1 MSTNKEQEII
11 EKELD
16 FKDTSQIIVPKML
29 IDQVVGQE
37 EAIKIIKKAA
47 KQKRHIMLIGAPGT
61 GKSMIAASLAEMLP
75 TNQLTDI
82 LVYPNNE
89 DNHTPI
95 IKEVNAGE
103 GKKII
108 DNAKIEAAKSMGS
121 SRLIGFILPTTWL
134 ILAIIFWRL
143 GWIPDVVFAAM
154 LILSGFIMVATALS
168 MQMMQKEKVL
178 IPKILINNINTKTV
192 PFIDATGAKA
202 GALLGD
208 VLHDP
213 LQSGGLGT
221 PAHFRVVPG
230 MIHKAHGGVLFID
243 EISAL
248 SPKSQQDL
256 LTILQEKKFSIT
268 GQSEMSSGAMVRTT
282 PAPCD
287 FILVAAGNYNDLDKV
302 HPAIRSRIRGSGYE
316 CYMNIDM
323 PDTISNRNKIV
334 QFVAQEVAKDKKIP
348 PFNKE
353 AVDEIIFEAKKR
365 ATRKNSLTLKLRELG
380 GLIRTAGDLAIEKG
394 LNVVTRDVVISAK
407 DSAKTLEEQIVNKMM
422 IVKKDYDIIKT
433 KGAVTGRVNGLAV
446 MNETD
451 AGLLLPIECEIAPAQ
466 SNTQGRIIAT
476 GQLGNIAK
484 ESVDNVSAIIKKI
497 TGKDI
502 SNYDIHVQ
510 FLQTYNVEGD
520 SASIS
525 IATAIISVLENIP
538 IKQSVAMTGSLSI
551 RGEVLPIG
559 GVTAKVIAANK
570 AKIKTVIIPESNKE
584 DLVLPPEVLKETEII
599 PVKSIWEVIEHAF
612 KDTKKKEEMLLKL
625 KKIYSIKNN

>member
-1 MSTNKEQEII
+1 MVEKK

-16 FKDTSQIIVPKML
+16 YKDTSQIIVPKML

-37 EAIKIIKKAA
+37 DAIKIIKKAA
-47 KQKRHIMLIGAPGT
+47 KQRRHIMLIGAPGT
-61 GKSMIAASLAEMLP
+61 GKSMIAAALAEMLP

-82 LVYPNNE
+82 LVYPNKE
-89 DNHTPI
+89 DSHTPI
-95 IKEVNAGE
+95 VKEVNAGE
-103 GKKII
+103 GKKIV
-108 DNAKIEAAKSMGS
+108 DEAKLESAKSMGS
-121 SRLIGFILPTTWL
+121 SRLMGLILPTAWL
-134 ILAIIFWRL
+134 LLAIIFWKL
-143 GWIPDVVFAAM
+143 GWVPDVVFAAM
-154 LILSGFIMVATALS
+154 LLLSGFIMVSSALS
-168 MQMMQKEKVL
+168 LQMMQKQKVL
-178 IPKILINNINTKTV
+178 IPKILINNQKTKTV

-302 HPAIRSRIRGSGYE
+302 HPAIRSRIRGAGYE

-323 PDTISNRNKIV
+323 PDTITNRNKIV
-334 QFVAQEVAKDKKIP
+334 QFVAQEIAKDKKIP
-348 PFNKE
+348 AFGKD

-365 ATRKNSLTLKLRELG
+365 ATRKHSLTLKLRELG
-380 GLIRTAGDLAIEKG
+380 GLIRTAGDLAIERG
-394 LNVVTRDVVISAK
+394 ENVVSRKIVLDAK
-407 DSAKTLEEQIVNKMM
+407 NSAKTLEQQIVTKMM
-422 IVKKDYDIIKT
+422 AVKKDYDIIKT
-433 KGAVTGRVNGLAV
+433 KGAVIGRVNGLAV

-451 AGLLLPIECEIAPAQ
+451 AGLLLPIECEVAPAQ
-466 SNTQGRIIAT
+466 SQTEGKIIAT

-484 ESVDNVSAIIKKI
+484 ESVENVSAIIKKI

-559 GVTAKVIAANK
+559 GVTAKVGAANA

-584 DLVLPPEVLKETEII
+584 DLVLSKEISKDIEII
-599 PVKSIWEVIEHAF
+599 PVKTIWEVIEHAF
-612 KDTKKKEEMLLKL
+612 KDSKKKEDLLKKV
-625 KKIYSIKNN
+625 KKIYSLK